1 MTFLGGGAVT
11 VRRLDDERWELVA
24 PIIYRG
30 KIDTFVVPAGFVTDF
45 ASVPRVAV
53 WLIPRFGRYTP
64 AAILHDWLCG
74 PGIRGGLIA
83 PVDADG
89 VFRRVMRELGVPTV
103 QRWLMWTGV
112 RWSATTQAHR
122 RPGWWSTAPATIG
135 ISLAALPMVAPAG
148 VAILLGLAVYT
159 VAERV
164 VTGGRRGGELTT

>member
-1 MTFLGGGAVT
+1 VTFLDGADVV

-24 PIIYRG
+24 PLFYQG
-30 KIDTFVVPAGFVTDF
+30 NTDTFVVPAGFVTDF

-74 PGIRGGLIA
+74 PGILSGLID
-83 PVDADG
+83 PVDVDG
-89 VFRRVMRELGVPTV
+89 IFRRVMRELGVPTV

-122 RPGWWSTAPATIG
+122 RFGWWSTAPATIA
-135 ISLAALPMVAPAG
+135 ISLAALPIVAPAG
-148 VAILLGLAVYT
+148 VAILLGLAIYT
-159 VAERV
+159 AAERV
-164 VTGGRRGGELTT
+164 VTGRSGGTLTT